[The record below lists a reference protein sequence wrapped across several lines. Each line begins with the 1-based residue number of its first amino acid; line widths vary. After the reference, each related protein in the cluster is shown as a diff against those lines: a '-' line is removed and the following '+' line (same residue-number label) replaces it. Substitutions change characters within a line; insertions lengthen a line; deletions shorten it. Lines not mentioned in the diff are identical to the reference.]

1 MKGDDRSIRQYTE
14 LYDDHRH
21 EVEAGS
27 PAAMNAARRRARAAL
42 DDLEL
47 PRKGD
52 DGYAETDLRAMFSTD
67 YGVNVTRLPF
77 RADVAGAFRC
87 GVPNV
92 STLTGVMA
100 NDVFGP
106 SEGLLKRLPEGVTVC
121 TLRQAAERMPE
132 VLERYYDTMTPA
144 DNAAVALNTLLAQD
158 GVLVYFSRNSVCDK
172 AIQLVNI
179 LGGVT
184 VPLLSMR
191 RFLVVMEAGAS
202 GRLLMCDHTASGTE
216 AKMASDTVVE
226 VNMGPGSHLELYD
239 VQESCRGTERYAQLC
254 VRQAADSSLLVNMT
268 CLSCGLTRND
278 INVELNGEGAE
289 CRLYGMTA
297 ASAGQRPDNSTLVVH
312 NAPHCHSD
320 QLFKYVADGDARCSF
335 EGLIRV
341 QEGAHH
347 TEAYQSNRNILSGA
361 EARMHTRPHLEI
373 YCDDVKCSHGAATG
387 QLNADA
393 LFYMRTRGIPEAE
406 ARTML
411 MQAFMADVIDTI
423 ALVPLRDR
431 IRHLSEMRLG
441 GTAAGECSECA
452 AAQ

>member
-1 MKGDDRSIRQYTE
+1 MKGDRSIEQYTE
-14 LYDDHRH
+14 LYDEHRH
-21 EVEAGS
+21 TIEAGA
-27 PAAMNAARRRARAAL
+27 PAAMNAARSRARAAL
-42 DDLEL
+42 DDMEL

-132 VLERYYDTMTPA
+132 VLERYYDTMTPK

-158 GVLVYFSRNSVCDK
+158 GVLAHFARNVVCDK

-202 GRLLMCDHTASGTE
+202 GRLLMCDHTAAGTE

-239 VQESCRGTERYAQLC
+239 VQESCRSTERYAQLS
-254 VRQAADSSLLVNMT
+254 VRQAADSSLLVNVT

-297 ASAGQRPDNSTLVVH
+297 ASAGQRPDNSTLVAH

-361 EARMHTRPHLEI
+361 DARMHTRPHLEI

-387 QLNADA
+387 QLDSEA

-411 MQAFMADVIDTI
+411 MQAFMADVIETI

-441 GTAAGECSECA
+441 GTAAGDCTECA